1 MGIMTRQFNVYDR
14 APYAPRVCA
23 VTGTSG
29 SAENP
34 LIDLELQIDHYGMVY
49 LSYSVLTAIA
59 VQLGFAAPIEAK
71 MLREENAKLKEMV
84 TRVPGVIERL
94 SNDIRDISIS
104 ATADLLSDNA
114 PVVLD
119 NDKELEQSDT
129 RANLDYFGDDNTS
142 KPDSKPAVGKGP
154 TSVSANSS
162 SKRQPVT
169 VPKPSSSS
177 N

>member
-1 MGIMTRQFNVYDR
+1 MTCGDPITEEEHHELTMTAVYWKQQHDR
-14 APYAPRVCA
+14 LV
-23 VTGTSG
+23 
-29 SAENP
+29 
-34 LIDLELQIDHYGMVY
+34 
-49 LSYSVLTAIA
+49 
-59 VQLGFAAPIEAK
+59 
-71 MLREENAKLKEMV
+71 EENAKLKEMV

-114 PVVLD
+114 PVVLV

-129 RANLDYFGDDNTS
+129 RANLDYVGDDNTS